1 MSSCKPRFWGSATF
15 GIIVAVLP
23 GSANESVISLVVS
36 MVFLKVGLG
45 DKYL

>member
-1 MSSCKPRFWGSATF
+1 MSSCRPRFWGSVTF

-23 GSANESVISLVVS
+23 DSTNEPAVSLVVS
-36 MVFLKVGLG
+36 RVFLEVGLG